1 MSERRPALLQHL
13 DEELR
18 DSELLRQAMTH
29 RSAGRRHNERL
40 EFLGDSVLN
49 LIITEHLYRSHPEA
63 SEGELTRLRAHLV
76 RGQTLAE
83 IAAASEL
90 GSYLHLGSGE
100 RKSGGQRRASIM
112 EDALEAIIGAVYELR
127 GFEAAR
133 DFVHALYG
141 ERLQQLPAPET
152 LKDPKTRLQEWLQ
165 ARGLPLPEYTVLAV
179 RGEPHRQ
186 VFHVQCR
193 IPGHDLVTEA
203 EGGSRRK
210 AEQAAAEQ
218 ALARLEGAAA

>member
-1 MSERRPALLQHL
+1 MARRPSLLQYL
-13 DEELR
+13 DEELLA
-18 DSELLRQAMTH
+18 SELFQQAITH

-49 LIITEHLYRSHPEA
+49 LIVSQHLYRHRPEA
-63 SEGELTRLRAHLV
+63 TEGELSRLRAHLV
-76 RGQTLAE
+76 RGETLAE

-90 GSYLHLGSGE
+90 GRYLKLGSGE
-100 RKSGGQRRASIM
+100 LKSGGQRRESIM

-141 ERLQQLPAPET
+141 ARLDELPEAEA
-152 LKDPKTRLQEWLQ
+152 LKDPKSRLQEWLQ
-165 ARGLPLPEYTVLAV
+165 GRGEPVPEYRVLDV

-186 VFHVQCR
+186 VFRVECR
-193 IPGHDLVTEA
+193 IPSRDLVTVA

-218 ALARLEGAAA
+218 ALARLQEGAA